1 MQLHQLFGHQAA
13 RHRASQAVRTGRL
26 PQVTLVTGPAGI
38 GKQRFALWLGQLLLC
53 EAPAEEP
60 CGTCRPCRQVLGL
73 SHPDLHWFVPILR
86 PKTGEL
92 DHQVEEAADLLADAI
107 SARRESPLYEPAEGL
122 AFHPLASVRLL
133 LRRASL
139 TPVAGA
145 RKVFVLGEAE
155 RLVPQE
161 SSADAANALLKF
173 LEEPPL
179 DTWVILTTT
188 EADRVL
194 PTIRSRAVPIRL
206 SRLPDTEVRAFV
218 ETILRPPAEVSRD
231 DLVRLAAG
239 AIGRLA
245 GGGSAQAPGERGKA
259 AAEARAL
266 LAGLDREGDRFER
279 ALKQP
284 PWAARGGFTDL
295 LDALAGELIAEAR
308 RTGPSDRLRA
318 LEAALRR
325 IEAARADAQGN
336 VNPQLVLADL
346 AGELAAVL

>member
-1 MQLHQLFGHQAA
+1 MQLHQVFGHQAA
-13 RHRASQAVRTGRL
+13 RHRASRAVRTGRL

-53 EAPAEEP
+53 DAPAEEP

-86 PKTGEL
+86 PKAAEP
-92 DHQVEEAADLLADAI
+92 DRQVEEAADLLADAM
-107 SARRESPLYEPAEGL
+107 SARRESPLYEPVEGL

-139 TPVAGA
+139 TPVAGR

-161 SSADAANALLKF
+161 SSPDAANALLKF

-179 DTWVILTTT
+179 DTWVILTAT

-206 SRLPDTEVRAFV
+206 SRLPDAEVRAFV
-218 ETILRPPAEVSRD
+218 ETVLRPPAGTPAE
-231 DLVRLAAG
+231 DLVRLAGG

-245 GGGSAQAPGERGKA
+245 GGGPDQAPGERA
-259 AAEARAL
+259 RATAEARAL

-295 LDALAGELIAEAR
+295 LDALAAELIEQAR
-308 RTGPSDRLRA
+308 RAGRPERVGA
-318 LEAALRR
+318 LAAALQRV
-325 IEAARADAQGN
+325 EAAREDAQGN
-336 VNPQLVLADL
+336 VNPQLLLADL
-346 AGELAAVL
+346 ATELAGVL